1 MYEHGVAGTTTED
14 ILQAAGVSN
23 SQLYHYFADK
33 AELTRAVIAYQIVDF
48 RRQRQGGGCPMG
60 SPPAS

>member
-33 AELTRAVIAYQIVDF
+33 AELTRAVIAYQIVDS
-48 RRQRQGGGCPMG
+48 GGSGREAAVQWDPR
-60 SPPAS
+60 PAS